1 MDGGP
6 AHRRASARAPYDPG
20 MALASLG
27 STLVGAGGMVV
38 VLAMA
43 SLLLYRGSRT
53 RSEDE
58 DPVDAED

>member
-1 MDGGP
+1 
-6 AHRRASARAPYDPG
+6 

-27 STLVGAGGMVV
+27 STLVGAAGMVV

-53 RSEDE
+53 RAEDE
-58 DPVDAED
+58 DPGDADD

>member
-1 MDGGP
+1 VPGTR
-6 AHRRASARAPYDPG
+6 ARHRASRTIPG

-27 STLVGAGGMVV
+27 STLVGAAGMVV

-53 RSEDE
+53 RAEDE
-58 DPVDAED
+58 DPGDADE